1 MLWLKQ
7 IVRKIFLEDWVMK
20 LVALAITLALWFGV
34 TGLSKPVT
42 VRLTSI
48 PLNVRYSNNLE
59 VTNAP
64 IKEVNLVVTGD
75 SRRLAQ
81 VNEKNLEA
89 WIDISEIMPGDRL
102 IPLTPETVVVISL
115 TTGERL
121 DSIRTVKIDEV
132 QPRDMKLQIEAVEEK
147 EVAVQPET
155 DGQLPA
161 GYEIYDKVVTP
172 AKVRVRGPAGFIR
185 TLEFV
190 STERVKLGDRLTD
203 FTARQ
208 LPISVSNPKAS
219 LSETVVDVTFRIGE
233 QRVERLYHVPVG
245 DGSGRRADVK
255 LFGGKSLF
263 QDLRATDLKIE
274 VDRNGTND
282 ADNARVILPP
292 GLEGKIEIRKLELRN

>member
-7 IVRKIFLEDWVMK
+7 ILRKIFLEDWVMK
-20 LVALAITLALWFGV
+20 LVALAITLALWLGV

-42 VRLTSI
+42 LRLTSI

-59 VTNAP
+59 VTNSP

-89 WIDISEIMPGDRL
+89 WIDVSEIMPGDRL

-121 DSIRTVKIDEV
+121 DSIRGVKLDEV
-132 QPRDMKLQIEAVEEK
+132 QPRNMTVKIEAVEEK

-155 DGQLPA
+155 YGQLPA

-185 TLEFV
+185 TLESV
-190 STERVKLGDRLTD
+190 STERISLSDRLTD
-203 FTARQ
+203 FSVRQ
-208 LPISVSNPKAS
+208 IPISVSNPKAI
-219 LSETVVDVTFRIGE
+219 LSETVVDVTFKIGE
-233 QRVERLYHVPVG
+233 QRVERVFHVPIA

-263 QDLRATDLKIE
+263 QNLRVADLKIE
-274 VDRNGTND
+274 VDKNSDDDDT
-282 ADNARVILPP
+282 ARVILPAA
-292 GLEGKIEIRKLELRN
+292 LDGKVEVRSVLLR

>member
-7 IVRKIFLEDWVMK
+7 ILRKIFLEDWVMK
-20 LVALAITLALWFGV
+20 LVALAITLALWLGV

-42 VRLTSI
+42 LRLTSI

-59 VTNAP
+59 VTNSP

-89 WIDISEIMPGDRL
+89 WIDVSEIMPGDRL

-121 DSIRTVKIDEV
+121 DSIRGVKLDEV
-132 QPRDMKLQIEAVEEK
+132 QPRNMTVKIEAVEEK

-155 DGQLPA
+155 YGQLPA

-172 AKVRVRGPAGFIR
+172 SKVRVRGPAGFIR
-185 TLEFV
+185 TLESV
-190 STERVKLGDRLTD
+190 STERVNLGDRLSD

-208 LPISVSNPKAS
+208 IPISVSNPKAI

-233 QRVERLYHVPVG
+233 QRVERVFHVPVG

-263 QDLRATDLKIE
+263 QNLRVADLKIE
-274 VDRNGTND
+274 VDKNGD
-282 ADNARVILPP
+282 DDNTARVILPAA
-292 GLEGKIEIRKLELRN
+292 LEGKVEVRSVALR

>member
-233 QRVERLYHVPVG
+233 QRVERVYHVPVG

-274 VDRNGTND
+274 VDRNGGDDDT
-282 ADNARVILPP
+282 ARVILPAA
-292 GLEGKIEIRKLELRN
+292 LEGKVDVRSVLLR